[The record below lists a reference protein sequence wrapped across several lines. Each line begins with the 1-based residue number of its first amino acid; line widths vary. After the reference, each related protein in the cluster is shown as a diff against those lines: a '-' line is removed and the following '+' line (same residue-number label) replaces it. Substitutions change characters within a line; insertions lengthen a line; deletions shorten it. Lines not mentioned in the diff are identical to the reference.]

1 MAKKLQPIN
10 YTSRDFD
17 SIRADLEEYAKRY
30 YSETYKD
37 FTQAGFGSLMLDTVS
52 YIGDILSFYLDY
64 QANESFLD
72 TAMEYTNVV
81 RLAREMGFKLNPNAS
96 SYGLVTFY
104 IKVPASSTS
113 LGPDYN
119 YAPVL
124 KAGSELSALGGGFY
138 SLIDDVD
145 FSATTNP
152 VVVGAVNNTTG
163 NPINYVIRS
172 QGRVISGRMTTE
184 TFEIGAFERFR
195 KLNLGTSIINNVVR
209 VVDSEGHEYYE
220 VENLSQNIIFKA
232 LRNTSTTRASVP
244 NILKATPVARRF
256 TTEYDGNRTT
266 LQFGYGSDS
275 ELLSEAVVDPT
286 NLMLDLNGRTY
297 VTETNFDPTKLIS
310 SDKFGIAPAN
320 TTLTISYRYNTVAD
334 VNAAVGAINQI
345 TAPHLR
351 FNNQAQ
357 LNVGKRTDVRAS
369 LEAFNEEPLVG
380 SVELPSSAEVKER
393 VFGYFAAQNRAVTVE
408 DYRAIIYG
416 MPAKFGAVKRVAIER
431 DFDSFRRNLNAYVIS
446 EDTSGKL
453 LAANSTLKNNVKS
466 WINHYKMINDT
477 VDLLDAQIVNFGVEY
492 SIVND
497 YSTSRFTTI
506 SKCNS
511 ALVKYFLQGYD
522 IGEAINISDIYKTLN
537 RVPGVVDVVDVR
549 LKLKS
554 GGSYSESNY
563 DFDSHLSVDGR
574 QLAADVG
581 VIFEIKF
588 PNNDIKGSIK

>member
-1 MAKKLQPIN
+1 
-10 YTSRDFD
+10 
-17 SIRADLEEYAKRY
+17 
-30 YSETYKD
+30 
-37 FTQAGFGSLMLDTVS
+37 
-52 YIGDILSFYLDY
+52 
-64 QANESFLD
+64 
-72 TAMEYTNVV
+72 
-81 RLAREMGFKLNPNAS
+81 
-96 SYGLVTFY
+96 
-104 IKVPASSTS
+104 
-113 LGPDYN
+113 
-119 YAPVL
+119 
-124 KAGSELSALGGGFY
+124 
-138 SLIDDVD
+138 
-145 FSATTNP
+145 
-152 VVVGAVNNTTG
+152 
-163 NPINYVIRS
+163 
-172 QGRVISGRMTTE
+172 MTTE

-511 ALVKYFLQGYD
+511 TLVKYFLQGYD
-522 IGEAINISDIYKTLN
+522 IGEAINISDIYKVLN

>member
-511 ALVKYFLQGYD
+511 TLVKYFLQGYD
-522 IGEAINISDIYKTLN
+522 IGEAINISDIYKVLN

>member
-184 TFEIGAFERFR
+184 TFEIGVFERFR

-334 VNAAVGAINQI
+334 VNAAVGGINQI

-511 ALVKYFLQGYD
+511 TLVKYFLQGYD
-522 IGEAINISDIYKTLN
+522 IGEAINISDIYKALN